1 MNKRKLGKTGHMSSI
16 VTFGAAAFRED
27 VSQAKADAA
36 ISLVIEHG
44 INHFDVAPSYGNGQ
58 AERRLAPWMEK
69 HHKEVFLACK
79 TTERSKTKAWD
90 SIKRSLETLRVD
102 YFDLYQFHGV
112 NDLETLYTI
121 LGNGGALEAV
131 LEAREQGLVRHIGIT
146 GHSPFVLVEALNR
159 FDFETVLFPLNRV
172 LAAHRNDYSD
182 FASLIDIARQKDVGT
197 IAIKA
202 IAKQPWEV
210 KMHIYSTWYE
220 PFDEQV
226 DIDKSLWYT
235 LSHDIT
241 TAALPGDLSLWPAVI
256 GAAKRFKPLNPQEQ
270 EEAVSQVRQYRTI
283 FPSA

>member
-16 VTFGAAAFRED
+16 ITFGTAAFQEK
-27 VSQAKADAA
+27 VSPAEADAA
-36 ISLVIEHG
+36 ISLAIEHG
-44 INHFDVAPSYGNGQ
+44 INHFDVAPSYGNGH
-58 AERRLAPWMEK
+58 AERRLGPWMEK

-79 TTERSKTKAWD
+79 TAERNKIKAWD

-112 NDLETLYTI
+112 DDLETLYTI
-121 LGNGGALEAV
+121 LGDDGALEAV

-146 GHSPFVLVEALNR
+146 GHSPVVLVEALNR
-159 FDFETVLFPLNRV
+159 FDFATVLFPLNRV

-182 FASLIDIARQKDVGT
+182 FTSLVDITRQKDVGT

-202 IAKQPWEV
+202 IAKQPWAA
-210 KMHIYSTWYE
+210 KTHSYTTWYE
-220 PFDEQV
+220 PFDEQA
-226 DIDKSLWYT
+226 DIDQSLWYT

-241 TAALPGDLSLWPAVI
+241 TAALPADLSLWPAVL
-256 GAAKRFKPLNPQEQ
+256 GAAKRFKPLNSQEQ
-270 EEAVSQVRQYRTI
+270 EEAVSRVSQYRTI

>member
-16 VTFGAAAFRED
+16 ITFGTAAFWK
-27 VSQAKADAA
+27 VSQAEADAA
-36 ISLVIEHG
+36 ISSAIEHG
-44 INHFDVAPSYGNGQ
+44 INHFDVAPSYGQ
-58 AERRLAPWMEK
+58 AEIRLGPWMEK

-79 TTERSKTKAWD
+79 TAERNKTKAWD

-112 NDLETLYTI
+112 NDLETLHII
-121 LGNGGALEAV
+121 LGNSGALEAV

-146 GHSPFVLVEALNR
+146 GHRPFVLVEALKR

-182 FASLIDIARQKDVGT
+182 FAPLIDIARQKDVGT

-202 IAKQPWEV
+202 IAKQPWEA
-210 KMHIYSTWYE
+210 KMHMHRTWYE
-220 PFDEQV
+220 PFDEQA

-241 TAALPGDLSLWPAVI
+241 TAALPADLSLWPYVI
-256 GAAKRFKPLNPQEQ
+256 DAAKRFKPLNLQEQ

-283 FPSA
+283 FPNA

>member
-16 VTFGAAAFRED
+16 LTFGTAAFWK
-27 VSQAKADAA
+27 VPQAEADAA
-36 ISLVIEHG
+36 ISSAIEHG
-44 INHFDVAPSYGNGQ
+44 INHFDVAPSYGQ
-58 AERRLAPWMEK
+58 AEIRLAPWMEK

-79 TTERSKTKAWD
+79 TTERNKTNAWD

-102 YFDLYQFHGV
+102 YFDLYQCHGV
-112 NDLETLYTI
+112 NDLETLHII
-121 LGNGGALEAV
+121 LGNSGALEAI

-146 GHSPFVLVEALNR
+146 GHRPFVLVEALNR

-182 FASLIDIARQKDVGT
+182 FAPLIDIARQKDVGT

-202 IAKQPWEV
+202 IAKQPWEA
-210 KMHIYSTWYE
+210 KMHMYRTFYE
-220 PFDEQV
+220 PFDEQAE
-226 DIDKSLWYT
+226 IDKSLWYT

-241 TAALPGDLSLWPAVI
+241 TAALPADLGLWPSVI
-256 GAAKRFKPLNPQEQ
+256 DAAKRFKPLSPQEQ
-270 EEAVSQVRQYRTI
+270 EEAVSQVKQYRTI

>member
-1 MNKRKLGKTGHMSSI
+1 
-16 VTFGAAAFRED
+16 
-27 VSQAKADAA
+27 
-36 ISLVIEHG
+36 
-44 INHFDVAPSYGNGQ
+44 
-58 AERRLAPWMEK
+58 MEK

-79 TTERSKTKAWD
+79 TAERNKTKAWD

-112 NDLETLYTI
+112 NDLETLHII
-121 LGNGGALEAV
+121 LGNSGALEAV

-146 GHSPFVLVEALNR
+146 GHRPFVLVEALKR

-182 FASLIDIARQKDVGT
+182 FAPLIDIARQKDVGT

-202 IAKQPWEV
+202 IAKQPWEA
-210 KMHIYSTWYE
+210 KMHMHRTWYE
-220 PFDEQV
+220 PFDDQA

-241 TAALPGDLSLWPAVI
+241 TAALPADLSLWPSVI
-256 GAAKRFKPLNPQEQ
+256 DAAKRFKPLNLQEQ

-283 FPSA
+283 FPNA

>member
-16 VTFGAAAFRED
+16 VTFGTAAFWK
-27 VSQAKADAA
+27 VSQAEADAA
-36 ISLVIEHG
+36 INLAIEHG
-44 INHFDVAPSYGNGQ
+44 INHFDVAPSYGQ

-79 TTERSKTKAWD
+79 TAERNRTKAWD

-112 NDLETLYTI
+112 NDLETLYII
-121 LGNGGALEAV
+121 LGNNGALEAV

-146 GHSPFVLVEALNR
+146 GHRPFVLVEALNR
-159 FDFETVLFPLNRV
+159 FEFEAVLFPLNRV